1 MAGLIPPGLVPPTGV
16 DPMEFYLQLPAMNPK
31 HAPKGADMTM
41 TTDGPDQVWFLVVA
55 VTCIAVPALFLSLRV
70 YTRLAIFRS
79 LEVADCKYVVLLS
92 RITTNYFQTSC
103 SWHSYVQF
111 PDVKEISTNTGLA
124 FDRS

>member
-16 DPMEFYLQLPAMNPK
+16 DPMEFYLQLPALNPK

-79 LEVADCKYVVLLS
+79 LEAADCKFMNPHS
-92 RITTNYFQTSC
+92 RTMANYS
-103 SWHSYVQF
+103 
-111 PDVKEISTNTGLA
+111 
-124 FDRS
+124 